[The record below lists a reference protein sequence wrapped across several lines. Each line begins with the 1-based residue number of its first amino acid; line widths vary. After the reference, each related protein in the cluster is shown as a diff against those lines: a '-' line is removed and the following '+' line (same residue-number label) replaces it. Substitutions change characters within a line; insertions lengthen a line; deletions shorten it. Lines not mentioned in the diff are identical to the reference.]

1 MGAGGSTTAADS
13 SPPPDAFS
21 SLLTKD
27 FSSGM
32 DRGHIWAVKR
42 DDMLLCG
49 GLTAFLWTWSSVQG
63 PSSSPVIKIATNHM
77 KSIWVV
83 TSDNKLYFRKSHA
96 VAEWNE
102 IKFPGDCAFVSAGG
116 KSVWTID
123 AEGVVY
129 FRTNVH
135 VHSPSGEDWKKSE
148 GRLSTISV
156 SPSGQAIGINKA
168 GKIFFRRGV
177 TAKCPFGRV
186 WEKISGMANGIAFGE
201 NIIWAW
207 NRAGNVFFRFVED
220 HAKKPEGKK
229 WIKCEGDE
237 RMTSISAGSGVC
249 YATDREGVFHRRN
262 GITGLTP
269 QGTDWQS
276 VEEFYFSTL
285 SACAAHSVGL
295 ERSCAVLKQEEIAAC
310 TNQDSGM
317 ACDWLHNSTGAQG
330 QYSYAGAFCGNQV
343 LYTWQMARRVVCLKR
358 VESEDNTTS
367 FSTKIDDDK
376 SKDLSSRLSPK
387 ALSALESEDLDVKGN
402 CVRVAGLGP
411 VLCDGESD
419 DPSCHFYVEFA
430 SNSMDWRGY
439 LDTSVV
445 YLRNVKTGKYLHI
458 DEHTNLP
465 HCNRTAG
472 GNPCMITVKSN
483 FDKGTVSIHFKHHDS
498 ASLSF
503 GVTGDALKVKSIKRQ
518 EDNDNVFSSE
528 DESDEISQ
536 KLSEEENEKP
546 PPPPTLFVL
555 SVVDDGAKFRE
566 KYMTNSSDDE
576 DEDGSVKYLVAV

>member
-1 MGAGGSTTAADS
+1 
-13 SPPPDAFS
+13 
-21 SLLTKD
+21 
-27 FSSGM
+27 
-32 DRGHIWAVKR
+32 
-42 DDMLLCG
+42 
-49 GLTAFLWTWSSVQG
+49 
-63 PSSSPVIKIATNHM
+63 
-77 KSIWVV
+77 
-83 TSDNKLYFRKSHA
+83 
-96 VAEWNE
+96 
-102 IKFPGDCAFVSAGG
+102 
-116 KSVWTID
+116 
-123 AEGVVY
+123 
-129 FRTNVH
+129 
-135 VHSPSGEDWKKSE
+135 
-148 GRLSTISV
+148 
-156 SPSGQAIGINKA
+156 
-168 GKIFFRRGV
+168 
-177 TAKCPFGRV
+177 
-186 WEKISGMANGIAFGE
+186 
-201 NIIWAW
+201 
-207 NRAGNVFFRFVED
+207 
-220 HAKKPEGKK
+220 
-229 WIKCEGDE
+229 
-237 RMTSISAGSGVC
+237 
-249 YATDREGVFHRRN
+249 
-262 GITGLTP
+262 
-269 QGTDWQS
+269 
-276 VEEFYFSTL
+276 
-285 SACAAHSVGL
+285 
-295 ERSCAVLKQEEIAAC
+295 
-310 TNQDSGM
+310 
-317 ACDWLHNSTGAQG
+317 
-330 QYSYAGAFCGNQV
+330 
-343 LYTWQMARRVVCLKR
+343 MARRVVCLKR

-411 VLCDGESD
+411 VLCDGESE

-465 HCNRTAG
+465 HCNRTTG

-566 KYMTNSSDDE
+566 KYMTNSSDDD